1 MDENK
6 TISPEKNVVPEQIEA
21 WKKKHGDVFRVTVG
35 GKVAYLKR
43 PDRKTLGAAAV
54 VGKNDPMKYNEI
66 LLKNC
71 WLDGDEEIK
80 TDDSLF
86 LGVSS
91 KLAELV
97 EIKEAE
103 LKKL

>member
-1 MDENK
+1 MNEMT
-6 TISPEKNVVPEQIEA
+6 TIAPERIEE
-21 WKKKHGDVFRVTVG
+21 WKKRHGDVFRVTVG

-43 PDRKTLGAAAV
+43 PDRRALGAAAV
-54 VGKNDPMKYNEI
+54 VGKNDPMRYNEI
-66 LLKNC
+66 LLRNC

-80 TDDSLF
+80 TDDALF
-86 LGVSS
+86 LGISS
-91 KLAELV
+91 KLGELI